1 MPGYSPALPLSLD
14 PIDGIALNKT
24 IADVAKQNLK
34 MVVLTSPGER
44 VMLPEFGAGVRNY
57 LWQPLNQ
64 HTFSEINT
72 AITQQVDFYL
82 PYIDIIRVDIFQDE
96 QQSNQKY
103 NSISIRI
110 DYMVESMSFKDS
122 LTVSLATPE
131 LQ

>member
-44 VMLPEFGAGVRNY
+44 VMLPEFGAGIRNY
-57 LWQPLNQ
+57 LWQQLNDE
-64 HTFSEINT
+64 TFSAINT
-72 AITQQVDFYL
+72 AITQQVNFYL
-82 PYIDIIRVDIFQDE
+82 PYIDLIRVDIFKDE
-96 QQSNQKY
+96 QQSNQRY

-110 DYMVESMSFKDS
+110 DYMIESMRLRDS

-131 LQ
+131 IQ